1 MLRFRIVPGVTSS
14 LVAFAALAIVFA
26 GRVAATQQSAVDLKV
41 FAGSWTEN
49 PAKSRGTISKEL
61 TYTFREDGDGF
72 IAIERGRIQLR
83 DRVRF
88 DGQEYPTPDIPGRV
102 TSWTQVGS
110 GVYQITIKNK
120 GEVSATGKWTLT
132 DGGRRLTQETTRSEP
147 RAPTNIIEYI
157 RKSGSGDSLIG
168 VWEPVS
174 SRMSQPS
181 AFVLTLSDEATLTFT
196 SVQSG
201 VSYTVRPDGKEY
213 DAQSGGA
220 FDTTAI
226 VIGKGPRTL
235 QRTTF
240 RRGTPLVEAVWTVS
254 PDGQVLTMT
263 TRGVGSSDE
272 PSVLVYEK
280 RD

>member
-1 MLRFRIVPGVTSS
+1 MFRPRIALGVTSS

-26 GRVAATQQSAVDLKV
+26 GPVAATRQSDVDLKV

-49 PAKSRGTISKEL
+49 PAKSHGTISKEL

-88 DGQEYPTPDIPGRV
+88 DGREYPTPDIPGRA
-102 TSWTQVGS
+102 TSWTQIS
-110 GVYQITIKNK
+110 SNVYQITIRNK
-120 GEVSATGKWTLT
+120 GEVNATGKWTLS

-147 RAPTNIIEYI
+147 QAPTNIIEYI

-174 SRMSQPS
+174 STMSQPS
-181 AFVLTLSDEATLTFT
+181 AFVLTLSDATTLTFT

-220 FDTTAI
+220 FDTKAV
-226 VIGKGPRTL
+226 VIGKGPRTF

-240 RRGTPLVEAVWTVS
+240 RRGTPLLEAVWTVS
-254 PDGQVLTMT
+254 PDGQTLTLT
-263 TRGVGSSDE
+263 TRGVGSSDD
-272 PSVLVYEK
+272 PSVLVYE
-280 RD
+280 RRE